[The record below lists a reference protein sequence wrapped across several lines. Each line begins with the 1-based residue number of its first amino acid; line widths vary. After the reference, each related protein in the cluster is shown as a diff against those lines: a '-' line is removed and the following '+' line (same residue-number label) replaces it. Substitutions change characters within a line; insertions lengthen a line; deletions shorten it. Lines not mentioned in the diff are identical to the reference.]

1 MNFFMDRE
9 VARFF
14 VFLNKTT
21 KMPQPDNLGS
31 FFAENKKLVK
41 EYLETRLEIYRLQ
54 SLRLFAKSAGYF
66 AWILLSLFL
75 AFLFLLFGGMMVAF
89 WFSGLFHSYV
99 KGFGMVALLILVVFI
114 LIALFRRVLFVE
126 PVIQSII
133 QKSTDENDEDNLNH

>member
-1 MNFFMDRE
+1 
-9 VARFF
+9 
-14 VFLNKTT
+14 
-21 KMPQPDNLGS
+21 MPQPDNLGG
-31 FFAENKKLVK
+31 FFAENKKLLK

-89 WFSGLFHSYV
+89 WFSNLFHSTV
-99 KGFGMVALLILVVFI
+99 KGFGMVALLILVIFI
-114 LIALFRRVLFVE
+114 LIALFRRILFVE

-133 QKSTDENDEDNLNH
+133 QRSKDESDEENLNH

>member
-1 MNFFMDRE
+1 MS
-9 VARFF
+9 
-14 VFLNKTT
+14 
-21 KMPQPDNLGS
+21 QPDNLGS
-31 FFAENKKLVK
+31 FIAENKKIVK

-89 WFSGLFHSYV
+89 WFSNRFHSFV
-99 KGFGMVALLILVVFI
+99 KGFGAVALIILVIFI

-133 QKSTDENDEDNLNH
+133 QGSKENADEDLN